1 MSKPETVR
9 KRFWEVWADE
19 GRLEGEARGKA
30 EGKAEGER
38 QLLREQIEAI
48 RAFFNRKV
56 LPWDSYAADIEALGS
71 HSEATDFFVDL
82 ATAADMATF
91 LKERFG
97 H

>member
-19 GRLEGEARGKA
+19 GRVEGRVEGEASK
-30 EGKAEGER
+30 ER
-38 QLLREQIEAI
+38 QLLREQLDAI
-48 RAFFNRKV
+48 RAFFARKG
-56 LPWDSYAADIEALGS
+56 LAWAPYAADIEALPS
-71 HSEATDFFVDL
+71 HREATDFLVDL
-82 ATAADMATF
+82 ATAADMVAF